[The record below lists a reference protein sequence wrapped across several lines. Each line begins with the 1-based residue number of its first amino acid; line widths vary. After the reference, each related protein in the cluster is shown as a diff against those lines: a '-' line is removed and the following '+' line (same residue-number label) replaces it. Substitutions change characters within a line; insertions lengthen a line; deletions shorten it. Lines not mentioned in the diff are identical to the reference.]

1 MAELE
6 VTNIED
12 AKEKLKE
19 IDPEGK
25 LNKPTPEE
33 VNQFKLDFQ
42 DAMKSFDER
51 RWDISEPGRFG
62 ANDVGMYLLDYIK
75 NFALWKN
82 TEWMG
87 LIKMEEEVIKSMSF
101 ADASTGLNFSYQA
114 LEFCA
119 YMLTNPGG
127 TGIELAKKFE
137 AQADKYSKV
146 AIVVG
151 TRIDEARKQLKEI
164 QFLQDVYLASEQ
176 GFYLSRDDIDP
187 STGEI
192 MFEKTDPVIKDE
204 IKSE

>member
-33 VNQFKLDFQ
+33 IEKFKQDFQ
-42 DAMKSFDER
+42 DAMKAFDEK
-51 RWDISEPGRFG
+51 RWDISEAGRFG

-75 NFALWKN
+75 KFAFWKN

-87 LIKMEEEVIKSMSF
+87 LIKMEEEVKKSMSF

-127 TGIELAKKFE
+127 TGIALAKEFE

-146 AIVVG
+146 GIVVG
-151 TRIDEARKQLKEI
+151 SQIENARKELKEI
-164 QFLQDVYLASEQ
+164 QFLQDVYLAAAQ

-192 MFEKTDPVIKDE
+192 MFEKTDPAIKDE